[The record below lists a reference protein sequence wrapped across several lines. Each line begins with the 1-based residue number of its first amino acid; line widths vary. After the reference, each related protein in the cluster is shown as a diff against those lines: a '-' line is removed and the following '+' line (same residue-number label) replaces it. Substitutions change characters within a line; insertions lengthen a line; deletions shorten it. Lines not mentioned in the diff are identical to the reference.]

1 MNIYIYI
8 SWDGS
13 KPINYAHVPTV
24 TRLYPMSPISES
36 PSCCKNLPKILCV
49 SMDCFA
55 NLSLRLSSSSF
66 PVLSEPGAH
75 FRKYSWGQPA
85 IYTKAGNSWKAE
97 SWTDVISD

>member
-1 MNIYIYI
+1 MNIYIYLGMGQNLLI
-8 SWDGS
+8 MLTYQLSPGF
-13 KPINYAHVPTV
+13 
-24 TRLYPMSPISES
+24 PMSPISES
-36 PSCCKNLPKILCV
+36 PSCCKNLPKILCA